1 MRLVLVFYDWVP
13 KAPEFGTKPNLF
25 FLNEIFLLGLPSLQ
39 EHKPYSQNVDGIPM
53 RGPNR
58 PVVKKGKIMI
68 SLSSVILF
76 KEARSG
82 FLHFFNLYDKSQP
95 ENQTKRGEI
104 DLFRTISKVLI
115 YVHESFSLRFW
126 FEKNRFPGDPQK
138 HFRNSGRFGPLPA
151 TGKGTQACSEPLWGT

>member
-82 FLHFFNLYDKSQP
+82 FLHFFNLYDKSCP
-95 ENQTKRGEI
+95 KETN
-104 DLFRTISKVLI
+104 SKI
-115 YVHESFSLRFW
+115 QQIHY
-126 FEKNRFPGDPQK
+126 KDITNGDVAK
-138 HFRNSGRFGPLPA
+138 
-151 TGKGTQACSEPLWGT
+151 TQANLKRWKRKILIR